1 MAGMI
6 CINKLIYLLLGLFSI
21 NPHGYSKYN
30 CLNLKKM
37 TGFPYGKNSPL
48 EAVEYLPMKIIDQSS
63 LLEKERL
70 QGMHFEIS
78 HDRDSSILHGISRNV
93 ERIDFQYPASHS
105 TGFEKNI
112 HHRCHTGFFNIR
124 NPFGDGDILFK
135 NLYLPTRS

>member
-1 MAGMI
+1 MI

-21 NPHGYSKYN
+21 NLRGYSKYS
-30 CLNLKKM
+30 CLNLERI
-37 TGFPYGKNSPL
+37 TGFPNGKNNTL
-48 EAVEYLPMKIIDQSS
+48 EAVEYQPMKIIDQSS

-70 QGMHFEIS
+70 QSMHFEIS
-78 HDRDSSILHGISRNV
+78 HDRDSSNLHGISRIV
-93 ERIDFQYPASHS
+93 ERIDFQYQAAHS

-112 HHRCHTGFFNIR
+112 HHRYHTGFFKIR